1 MLSYRSVD
9 IRKALQLEEL
19 LAREEFE
26 YIIEEE
32 VAKQTIRTW
41 LEGCL
46 KKIRAQNTSKQ
57 QNSLLA
63 GLRATNEMMLHSDI
77 SEGHH
82 TKPIFPNEKL
92 EVRYDLDSLKKSQ
105 DSNCDE
111 EEEEEGKPEEVCTGT
126 QTDFD
131 IEAMQETSPM
141 EFSPTEYAHP
151 IKKHTDQMLFRSD
164 SSCSSNGQVR
174 KATLVNPVV
183 AEGMKKNVSAYDFEK
198 QPQQPT
204 STNQQSTPTTGS
216 STGTGTNSGA
226 CGEVYAYTIP
236 GQHGSP
242 VGAKIMPKFSGNEIT
257 MIYEVHDWWQEAA
270 LGDLAGTSEDDDMK
284 DYSNG
289 KKKKDIT
296 SAFEFHDDFDDDD
309 LDDDGPLD
317 SDDEM
322 FDSRF
327 IIKN

>member
-46 KKIRAQNTSKQ
+46 KKIRAQNTSREKKMDDVEIPGD
-57 QNSLLA
+57 L
-63 GLRATNEMMLHSDI
+63 NEVP
-77 SEGHH
+77 H
-82 TKPIFPNEKL
+82 TKPFLPNEKL
-92 EVRYDLDSLKKSQ
+92 EVHYDLESLKKSQ
-105 DSNCDE
+105 DSYADEEEGE
-111 EEEEEGKPEEVCTGT
+111 EEEEEVVKPEEICTAT

-131 IEAMQETSPM
+131 IEAMQAASPPM
-141 EFSPTEYAHP
+141 EFSPTEYAPTH
-151 IKKHTDQMLFRSD
+151 KKAADLLRSD
-164 SSCSSNGQVR
+164 SSCSSNGQV
-174 KATLVNPVV
+174 KKTTFVNPVIT
-183 AEGMKKNVSAYDFEK
+183 EGIKKNTSTYDFEK
-198 QPQQPT
+198 PPHPT
-204 STNQQSTPTTGS
+204 SSTNQQSTPTTGS
-216 STGTGTNSGA
+216 STGTGTNSGT

-242 VGAKIMPKFSGNEIT
+242 IISKIMPKFSGNEIT

-270 LGDLAGTSEDDDMK
+270 LGDLAGTPEDDESK
-284 DYSNG
+284 ELSNG
-289 KKKKDIT
+289 KKKKDMT
-296 SAFEFHDDFDDDD
+296 SAFEFHDGFEDEDD

-317 SDDEM
+317 SEDDM
-322 FDSRF
+322 FDGRF